1 MKKGLILGRF
11 QPFHL
16 GHLSVIKEILNY
28 QMEPIICI
36 GSAQEGNTKNNPF
49 TTEERKTMI
58 KTVMNNLGCD
68 YKMYEITDLNNND
81 KYVSYLEKLVP
92 EFDAIY
98 SGNSLV
104 QRLFKAAGYRVVEP
118 KVINREVW
126 EGAAIRQAMT
136 EGDDWETAVPSQIVD
151 IIHDLNGIE
160 KLQNLARADP
170 LSPES

>member
-16 GHLSVIKEILNY
+16 GHLSVIQEILND

-36 GSAQEGNTKNNPF
+36 GSAQEENTKNNPF

-68 YKMYEITDLNNND
+68 YEMYEITDIHNND

-136 EGDDWETAVPSQIVD
+136 EGDDWETAVPPQIVD
-151 IIHDLNGIE
+151 LIHDLNGIE
-160 KLQNLARADP
+160 KLQNLA
-170 LSPES
+170 

>member
-16 GHLSVIKEILNY
+16 GHLSVIQEILND

-36 GSAQEGNTKNNPF
+36 GSAQEGNTKDNPF

-58 KTVMNNLGCD
+58 KMVMNNLGCD
-68 YKMYEITDLNNND
+68 YEMYGITDIHNND
-81 KYVSYLEKLVP
+81 KSVSYLEKLVP

-151 IIHDLNGIE
+151 LIYDLNGIE
-160 KLQNLARADP
+160 KLQNLA
-170 LSPES
+170 